1 MSLSL
6 GNFLKVL
13 IPVKSLISHVLSL
26 RLVSKTIDDFGKA
39 LHLMRGDIEHLRN
52 VLVAVQTMD
61 GPMLKN
67 LGIVRNS
74 ELADMKF
81 FLEKLLSTGFLD

>member
-1 MSLSL
+1 M
-6 GNFLKVL
+6 NDK
-13 IPVKSLISHVLSL
+13 
-26 RLVSKTIDDFGKA
+26 LVSKTIEDFGKA
-39 LHLMRGDIEHLRN
+39 LHLMRADIDHLRN

-74 ELADMKF
+74 ELTDMKF
-81 FLEKLLSTGFLD
+81 FLEKLLSTGFLDWKLSKYQLIV